1 MIQIN
6 YRDGRPIYEQVR
18 DGFRQLILT
27 GVLPPDTRMPSV
39 RELATSL
46 TINPNTIQ
54 RAYTELERQGY
65 IYPVKG
71 RGNFI
76 SPAAQIV
83 LKRKEEYT
91 NQLEEKM
98 KEGRDLGIEKEEIL
112 KIADRIWREST

>member
-1 MIQIN
+1 MIVIDYQD
-6 YRDGRPIYEQVR
+6 RRPLYEQIVEKYKL
-18 DGFRQLILT
+18 LIAR
-27 GVLPPDTRMPSV
+27 GVLESDSQMPSV
-39 RELATSL
+39 RALATQL
-46 TINPNTIQ
+46 AINPNTIQ

-98 KEGRDLGIEKEEIL
+98 KEGRDLGIEKEEIR